1 MHVLITDAGPVEG
14 LPLPPMPHLQRLL
27 ARWRPMAEHGGD
39 PTDPHPPAER
49 ALGAARG
56 HSPTDPLP
64 TAAWRLQE
72 RGIDPGDLPW
82 ALVTPLH
89 VRLEAHQALALSPEQ
104 LRLSAAEADALW
116 STLAPLFPA
125 EDGWQVHRPTATE
138 WLLGHP
144 SLLSWQAASLD
155 RIALRTLDAWLP
167 TERALRRLQNEMQ
180 MLLHAHPLHAQREAQ
195 GALPVN
201 SVWIS
206 GCGIARSQ
214 PPGWVVNRWL
224 QQPAL
229 TVDPIA
235 WPAAWRRLDDEVIAP
250 LLAQNNPDSRLTLAG
265 ETWART
271 WAPQPRPWWKC
282 WPRPSGSAAALQA
295 ELERL

>member
-14 LPLPPMPHLQRLL
+14 LTLPPLPHLQALL
-27 ARWRPMAEHGGD
+27 ARWHPVAVPGGE

-49 ALGAARG
+49 VLGALRG
-56 HSPTDPLP
+56 HGPQDALP

-72 RGIDPGDLPW
+72 RGLDPGALPW
-82 ALVTPLH
+82 VRLTPLH

-104 LRLSAAEADALW
+104 LRLSDAEAEALW
-116 STLAPLFPA
+116 HALAPLFPA
-125 EDGWQVHRPTATE
+125 DDGWQVQRLSATE

-144 SLLSWQAASLD
+144 SLAGWQAASLD
-155 RIALRTLDAWLP
+155 RVSLRTLDAWLP
-167 TERALRRLQNEMQ
+167 SERALRRLQNEIQ
-180 MLLHAHPLHAQREAQ
+180 MLLHAHPLHAQREAE

-206 GCGIARSQ
+206 GGGVAQGS
-214 PPGWVVNRWL
+214 PPEVVVNRWL

-235 WPAAWRRLDDEVIAP
+235 WPAAWQRLDDEIVAP
-250 LLAQNNPDSRLTLAG
+250 LLADATPDCRLTLAG

-271 WAPQPRPWWKC
+271 WAPRPRPWWRL
-282 WPRPSGSAAALQA
+282 WPRASGSPAALRA